1 MPPPPLKTLP
11 SAAAAAPP
19 APSKP
24 AAPRLR
30 KKALAGPLAVSA
42 SLQAPAP
49 AQADAGT
56 GTGVGTG
63 APAPGAVPSRGRPRK
78 TALGADEGNRRRQ
91 IIDSAARLFRSK
103 GFDAASTRDIAA
115 AAGMHSGSPFY
126 HFESKHA
133 LLYVVM
139 QEGMQHA
146 LASQRAALAQL
157 APGTP
162 ARAQFRTL
170 VRNHFDV
177 LLGTHADFTPVML
190 YEWRSLDAAESTVIA
205 ALKDAYESEWMP
217 VLHALHAEGALQAT
231 PAVARL
237 FMFGALNWSVQW
249 FNPQGALS
257 FDALTDQAVAL
268 FLGKR

>member
-1 MPPPPLKTLP
+1 MSISPLKPP
-11 SAAAAAPP
+11 SRSSQPAKAPP
-19 APSKP
+19 RPPRKP
-24 AAPRLR
+24 VAARVR
-30 KKALAGPLAVSA
+30 DQALPVEAMPASVPAGEPPAGTLHSEARPATVPV
-42 SLQAPAP
+42 PAP
-49 AQADAGT
+49 
-56 GTGVGTG
+56 V
-63 APAPGAVPSRGRPRK
+63 RGRPRK
-78 TALGADEGNRRRQ
+78 SALEQDEGNRRRQ

-126 HFESKHA
+126 HFERKRA

-139 QEGMQHA
+139 QEGMAHA

-162 ARAQFRTL
+162 ARAQLRAL

-190 YEWRSLDAAESTVIA
+190 YEWRSLDAAKSAEIA

-217 VLHALHAEGALQAT
+217 VLNALHASGELQAT
-231 PAVARL
+231 PAMARL

-249 FNPQGALS
+249 HSPEGALS
-257 FDALTDQAVAL
+257 FDALTDQAMAL
-268 FLGKR
+268 FLGNR

>member
-1 MPPPPLKTLP
+1 MSISPLKPP
-11 SAAAAAPP
+11 SRSSQPAKAPP
-19 APSKP
+19 RPPRKP
-24 AAPRLR
+24 VAARVR
-30 KKALAGPLAVSA
+30 DQALPVEAM
-42 SLQAPAP
+42 PAP
-49 AQADAGT
+49 VPAGEPPAGMAHPEASSVT
-56 GTGVGTG
+56 VPI
-63 APAPGAVPSRGRPRK
+63 PAPVRGRPRK
-78 TALGADEGNRRRQ
+78 SALEPDEGNRRRQ

-170 VRNHFDV
+170 VRNHFEV

>member
-1 MPPPPLKTLP
+1 M
-11 SAAAAAPP
+11 AASPVRA
-19 APSKP
+19 
-24 AAPRLR
+24 
-30 KKALAGPLAVSA
+30 
-42 SLQAPAP
+42 
-49 AQADAGT
+49 
-56 GTGVGTG
+56 
-63 APAPGAVPSRGRPRK
+63 RGRPRK
-78 TALGADEGNRRRQ
+78 NTLELDEGNRRRQ

-115 AAGMHSGSPFY
+115 AAGMRSGSPFY
-126 HFESKHA
+126 HFESKQA

-146 LASQRAALAQL
+146 LASQRVALARL

-177 LLGTHADFTPVML
+177 LLGAHADFTPVML
-190 YEWRSLDAAESTVIA
+190 YEWRSLDAAEAVAIA

-217 VLHALHAEGALQAT
+217 VLQALHDSGELQAA

-237 FMFGALNWSVQW
+237 FVFGALNWSVQW
-249 FNPQGALS
+249 HSPQGALS
-257 FDALTDQAVAL
+257 FDALTDQAMAL
-268 FLGKR
+268 FLRSKR